1 MEKSKIIKDVILG
14 VIIVGL
20 IIALFN
26 SYTRINELNNS
37 VSNLQNNLVQNINTI
52 RTDIADIYEN
62 VDQRLKNEASI
73 LSGYDITYGS
83 LNTANNTTPILIS
96 VTPKNLDNNTSV
108 SVKIGETTVQLNR
121 NGEVFSGYI
130 DTNVFIANSTYPLI
144 TVKNNSSSQNEYLED
159 HDMKNLFTVFMP
171 YLSSDLVIREESYS
185 NNKTTISG
193 ELSVD
198 SKPPSEN
205 CTTTYTQI
213 WLVGE
218 SNGKEVF
225 RNDITQ
231 KVENSNGKIIS
242 IEKTFNSAEYKNYTD
257 MKYFIVATDS
267 LGFTHKCL
275 INTLNHSSNGS
286 TTTELEQ
293 ATDGWGCIY
302 DKDGNLLYGKKAR

>member
-1 MEKSKIIKDVILG
+1 
-14 VIIVGL
+14 
-20 IIALFN
+20 
-26 SYTRINELNNS
+26 
-37 VSNLQNNLVQNINTI
+37 
-52 RTDIADIYEN
+52 
-62 VDQRLKNEASI
+62 
-73 LSGYDITYGS
+73 
-83 LNTANNTTPILIS
+83 
-96 VTPKNLDNNTSV
+96 
-108 SVKIGETTVQLNR
+108 
-121 NGEVFSGYI
+121 
-130 DTNVFIANSTYPLI
+130 
-144 TVKNNSSSQNEYLED
+144 
-159 HDMKNLFTVFMP
+159 MP
-171 YLSSDLVIREESYS
+171 YLFSDLVIREESYS
-185 NNKTTISG
+185 NNKTKVSY

-198 SKPPSEN
+198 SKPQSEN
-205 CTTTYTQI
+205 STTTYTQI

>member
-1 MEKSKIIKDVILG
+1 MYLYFDQDC
-14 VIIVGL
+14 
-20 IIALFN
+20 F
-26 SYTRINELNNS
+26 
-37 VSNLQNNLVQNINTI
+37 
-52 RTDIADIYEN
+52 ADIYEN
-62 VDQRLKNEASI
+62 VDQRLKKEASI
-73 LSGYDITYGS
+73 LSGYDITYGP
-83 LNTANNTTPILIS
+83 LDTTNYTTPILVS
-96 VTPKNLDNNTSV
+96 VTPKNADNNTSV

-130 DTNVFIANSTYPLI
+130 DANVFIADSTHPLI
-144 TVKNNSSSQNEYLED
+144 TVKNSSSTQNEYLED

-185 NNKTTISG
+185 NNKTKVSY

-198 SKPPSEN
+198 SKPQSEN
-205 CTTTYTQI
+205 STTTYTQI

-231 KVENSNGKIIS
+231 KVENNNGKIIS

-257 MKYFIVATDS
+257 MKYFIVAKDS
-267 LGFTHKCL
+267 LEFNHKCP

-293 ATDGWGCIY
+293 VSDGWGCIY
-302 DKDGNLLYGKKAR
+302 DKDGKLLYGKE